1 MKILFKGLR
10 FLASYIISGV
20 AIYLSGYGNLVENIA
35 PPKGEITF
43 LLFSLIIAVIV
54 TLIWEMYLKIARLT
68 KRIDEIEQAQSN
80 NS

>member
-20 AIYLSGYGNLVENIA
+20 AIYLSGYGNLVENVA

-43 LLFSLIIAVIV
+43 FLFSLIIAVIV
-54 TLIWEMYLKIARLT
+54 TLIWELYLKVNRLA
-68 KRIDEIEQAQSN
+68 KRLETLEQDSPDD
-80 NS
+80 